1 MKKQIQKR
9 YYYASFLASL
19 FFIICYGILDFDLFI
34 VLILTTIT
42 FIGSVYFFR
51 EKDVRKYDPK
61 IIQTYYFG
69 ISKIANYTNL
79 IKDENITSQIKQ
91 ITFLT
96 EQILGKISERPHKVE
111 QVYDFCDYYLNITYK
126 ILRQYHRVD
135 IREEKSKKESE
146 FIKKTPHYLE
156 ALIKLFNQQNKNM
169 NEEVMVDVNSS
180 IRVFEKTMGI
190 DKMDVL
196 MEMGEDSEY

>member
-9 YYYASFLASL
+9 YYYATLIASL
-19 FFIICYGILDFDLFI
+19 FFIICYGILDFNLYI
-34 VLILTTIT
+34 VLILTVIT
-42 FIGSVYFFR
+42 FVGATFFFR

-79 IKDENITSQIKQ
+79 IKDEDITSQIKQ

-126 ILRQYHRVD
+126 ILRQYNKVNTRD
-135 IREEKSKKESE
+135 EQSKKEQE

-169 NEEVMVDVNSS
+169 NEEVMVDINSS
-180 IRVFEKTMGI
+180 IKVFEKTMGI
-190 DKMDVL
+190 DKIDVL
-196 MEMGEDSEY
+196 MEMGEDNEY

>member
-9 YYYASFLASL
+9 YYYASFIASL
-19 FFIICYGILDFDLFI
+19 FFIICYGILNFHLLI
-34 VLILTTIT
+34 VIILTLAT
-42 FIGSVYFFR
+42 FVGSSFFFR
-51 EKDVRKYDPK
+51 EKDIRKYDPK

-69 ISKIANYTNL
+69 ISKIANYTN
-79 IKDENITSQIKQ
+79 IITDENIINQIKQ

-96 EQILGKISERPHKVE
+96 EEILGKINERPHKVE

-126 ILRQYHRVD
+126 ILRQYNSVIKRKD
-135 IREEKSKKESE
+135 LSNKEQE
-146 FIKKTPHYLE
+146 FINKTPHYLE
-156 ALIKLFNQQNKNM
+156 ALIKLFKQQNKNM

-180 IRVFEKTMGI
+180 IKVFEKTMGI

-196 MEMGEDSEY
+196 LEMGENNEY

>member
-9 YYYASFLASL
+9 YYYATLIASL
-19 FFIICYGILDFDLFI
+19 FFIICYGILDFNLYI
-34 VLILTTIT
+34 VLILTIIT
-42 FIGSVYFFR
+42 FVGATFFFR

-79 IKDENITSQIKQ
+79 IKDEDITSQIKQ

-126 ILRQYHRVD
+126 ILRQYNKVNTRD
-135 IREEKSKKESE
+135 EQSKKEQE

-169 NEEVMVDVNSS
+169 NEEVMVDINSS
-180 IRVFEKTMGI
+180 IKVFEKTMGI
-190 DKMDVL
+190 DKIDVL
-196 MEMGEDSEY
+196 MEMGEDNEY